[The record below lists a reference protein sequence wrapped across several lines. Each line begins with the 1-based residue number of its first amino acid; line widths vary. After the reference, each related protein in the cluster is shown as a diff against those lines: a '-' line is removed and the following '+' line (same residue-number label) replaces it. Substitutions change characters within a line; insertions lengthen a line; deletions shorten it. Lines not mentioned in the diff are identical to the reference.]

1 MTASSRDR
9 SSRETVK
16 DIPVRI
22 SMTRTEKARTESQ
35 FGLLRP
41 AQSTRFVDAFF
52 LNLEAMMGKANF
64 RGDSKRDAVA
74 QITERGYLRPRD
86 SEKSRKSEFIF
97 TFHCTSDLN
106 IPVHWYK

>member
-22 SMTRTEKARTESQ
+22 SMTRTEKARTESH

-41 AQSTRFVDAFF
+41 AQSTSEAT
-52 LNLEAMMGKANF
+52 LAWLE
-64 RGDSKRDAVA
+64 KRDCFLPTIASDNAFAA
-74 QITERGYLRPRD
+74 QERH
-86 SEKSRKSEFIF
+86 EAI
-97 TFHCTSDLN
+97 
-106 IPVHWYK
+106 IPVFVPVARDGSMFLPSTKRN